1 MKGIKKMKKATMII
15 VLLSAVLIL
24 CSCITVN
31 INGNNGQ
38 TTPAET
44 KAETAA
50 DTKAE
55 TAAQTTE
62 EATTAAET
70 ELEQTAQ
77 ERTEEFFKSYS
88 GYWTNEDGKFIFIGK
103 DEKGAHRVSFGI
115 WNAGGPFP
123 TGGVSDVE
131 KVNEKEFK
139 MTVNIDALP
148 DDPEWYGDGY
158 EAYTYELAVKDV
170 SDESGRKIS
179 AKYAG
184 DDEISTFVFHTEP
197 ENPFLGA

>member
-1 MKGIKKMKKATMII
+1 MKGIMKMKKATLII
-15 VLLSAVLIL
+15 VLMSAVLIL

-38 TTPAET
+38 TTSAET
-44 KAETAA
+44 KAETAV

-70 ELEQTAQ
+70 NPEQTAQ

-88 GYWTNEDGKFIFIGK
+88 GYWTNEDGKFIYFGK
-103 DEKGAHRVSFGI
+103 DEKGAYRVSFGV

-123 TGGVSDVE
+123 TGSVYDVE
-131 KVNEKEFK
+131 FISRINYK
-139 MTVNIDALP
+139 MNVEIDALH

-158 EAYTYELAVKDV
+158 EAYSYELTVTDV
-170 SDESGRKIS
+170 SDGSGRKIS